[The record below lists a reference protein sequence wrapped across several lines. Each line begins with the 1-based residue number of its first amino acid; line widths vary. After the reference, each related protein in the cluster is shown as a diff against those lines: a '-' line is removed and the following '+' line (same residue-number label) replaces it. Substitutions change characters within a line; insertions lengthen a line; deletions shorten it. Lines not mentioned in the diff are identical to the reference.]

1 LKHEKANFK
10 ADIGMSM
17 SGSADGMKLTR
28 AAFAIMIKF
37 SDLTDDLQA
46 MQDSVAMEEDP
57 GDIKD

>member
-1 LKHEKANFK
+1 
-10 ADIGMSM
+10 MSM